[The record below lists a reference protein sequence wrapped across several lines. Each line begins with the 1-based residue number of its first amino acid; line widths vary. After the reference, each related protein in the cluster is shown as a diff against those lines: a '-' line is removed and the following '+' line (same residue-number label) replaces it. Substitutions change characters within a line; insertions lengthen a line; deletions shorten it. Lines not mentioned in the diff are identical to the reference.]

1 MKLSICPCSLDLA
14 HLPPPLFPC
23 LVVHAHVPLPI
34 RLANF
39 SRLFAPFTVAHF
51 RLLIRPCS
59 LVRTHLAA
67 AHLPL
72 QFALPICPCTS
83 PFVHWPL
90 LIYLRPFALAHP
102 SLPICPCPFVLS
114 HLPLPLSPRQ
124 LVRGRAPLPSAVI
137 HMPLSICLCP
147 STLAYSPLPICAH
160 LPLPIRSYPSAL
172 VHLFVPLCHDTFAL
186 AYFPVS
192 IRPCQFAIAHLTFPC
207 ALVHLP
213 LSICLSPFLFFFIYA
228 CHVLSPNFLAPVS
241 LPMCPCPCALAYFR
255 PPFRLSPS
263 ATDRFFIRP
272 LPISPYQFAINQQP
286 LPVCHFC
293 HCSCAIAYLLL
304 SICHCPFAIA
314 YLPLL
319 GKGEWAGA
327 NGQRRIGEGT

>member
-14 HLPPPLFPC
+14 HLPPPIFPC
-23 LVVHAHVPLPI
+23 LVVRAHVPLPI

-59 LVRTHLAA
+59 LVRAHLAA

-192 IRPCQFAIAHLTFPC
+192 IRPCQFAIAHLTSPC

-213 LSICLSPFLFFFIYA
+213 F
-228 CHVLSPNFLAPVS
+228 
-241 LPMCPCPCALAYFR
+241 
-255 PPFRLSPS
+255 
-263 ATDRFFIRP
+263 
-272 LPISPYQFAINQQP
+272 PISFSRESKYEIRVLRVVACVRKFLYTVTQKMRVYKLKLAKMTN
-286 LPVCHFC
+286 
-293 HCSCAIAYLLL
+293 
-304 SICHCPFAIA
+304 
-314 YLPLL
+314 
-319 GKGEWAGA
+319 K
-327 NGQRRIGEGT
+327 NGQNQTWYHRTAVRPNGLRSKKNGKNR

>member
-1 MKLSICPCSLDLA
+1 MPLFARPCSFAPAHFPMPRCSCPCALAHSPCQFLSPICPIYRCPFPSAHPPLLTCSYPFGRCPFALAICLAHLPLHISFCPLALAHLPAPICPCSSVLA
-14 HLPPPLFPC
+14 HLP
-23 LVVHAHVPLPI
+23 
-34 RLANF
+34 
-39 SRLFAPFTVAHF
+39 
-51 RLLIRPCS
+51 
-59 LVRTHLAA
+59 
-67 AHLPL
+67 
-72 QFALPICPCTS
+72 LPICPF
-83 PFVHWPL
+83 PFAIATLSSSACLWPCAFAICRYPYASIDL
-90 LIYLRPFALAHP
+90 PLPIYPCLFALAHLRPFALAH
-102 SLPICPCPFVLS
+102 SFLPICPCS
-114 HLPLPLSPRQ
+114 
-124 LVRGRAPLPSAVI
+124 LVRASVSR
-137 HMPLSICLCP
+137 HICPCIF
-147 STLAYSPLPICAH
+147 SRVYSPMPMCNC
-160 LPLPIRSYPSAL
+160 PPDFSMRRCP
-172 VHLFVPLCHDTFAL
+172 FA
-186 AYFPVS
+186 F
-192 IRPCQFAIAHLTFPC
+192 
-207 ALVHLP
+207 VHLP
-213 LSICLSPFLFFFIYA
+213 FPISFFFIYA

-293 HCSCAIAYLLL
+293 HCSCAIAYLPL